1 MPWSAWLGIPGNI
14 SMDAG
19 YGYIIQRTGILV
31 CAFLWFLFAIVPL
44 KDDQARCFHFN
55 AAIYA
60 ALNLCISGSSLFSL
74 KTTAVLWLLLGT
86 VIAHRSIADPAAHS
100 STDSQRPRAGAM
112 TTTPST
118 RAIGGFR
125 VLATTTDDL
134 IALLSRRRAER
145 RPTELLFANTNFVV
159 TCGPLADA
167 VTGPETL
174 IVNDGIGLDLASWLF
189 HSRFFPE
196 NLNGTDFTPRLIA
209 SLDRPTRVFLLGAQP
224 AVVRDV
230 AQRWSRLPNVDVVG
244 AVDGFDGMADDAAL
258 LDGIRAATPDILFSR
273 SAIRCRRAGSS
284 RIAAAT
290 AYRSSSAW
298 APSSTSCRAASP
310 ARHRGSVGCAS
321 NGCIASRPN
330 RDAC

>member
-1 MPWSAWLGIPGNI
+1 
-14 SMDAG
+14 
-19 YGYIIQRTGILV
+19 
-31 CAFLWFLFAIVPL
+31 
-44 KDDQARCFHFN
+44 
-55 AAIYA
+55 
-60 ALNLCISGSSLFSL
+60 
-74 KTTAVLWLLLGT
+74 
-86 VIAHRSIADPAAHS
+86 
-100 STDSQRPRAGAM
+100 M

-258 LDGIRAATPDILFSR
+258 LDGIRAATPDILFLALGDPLQARWIVSHR
-273 SAIRCRRAGSS
+273 GRHGVPLVVGVGALFDFVSGRVARAPSWVRRLRIEWLYRLATEPRRLLKRYTVDLLVFFACCFRAHRAG
-284 RIAAAT
+284 
-290 AYRSSSAW
+290 
-298 APSSTSCRAASP
+298 RAVEHGA
-310 ARHRGSVGCAS
+310 
-321 NGCIASRPN
+321 
-330 RDAC
+330 